1 MLLAMALVSPS
12 AASPEMVTWRDWLQ
26 RVMVCGDMTTLT
38 SAMLP
43 SGTLPPVGVEIAME
57 RRASRLSSARPSPRT
72 TTSTSLLSM
81 VTVAAVV
88 PVRPER
94 TAAATL

>member
-1 MLLAMALVSPS
+1 MG
-12 AASPEMVTWRDWLQ
+12 
-26 RVMVCGDMTTLT
+26 CGDMTTLT

-81 VTVAAVV
+81 VTVVAVV